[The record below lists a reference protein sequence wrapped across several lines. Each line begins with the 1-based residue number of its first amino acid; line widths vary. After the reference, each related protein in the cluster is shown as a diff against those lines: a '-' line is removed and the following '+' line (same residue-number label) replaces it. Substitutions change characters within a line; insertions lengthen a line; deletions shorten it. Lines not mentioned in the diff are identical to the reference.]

1 MLITCENIS
10 FSYEGKVALK
20 DVNFSVEEGDY
31 ICVLGENGAGKSTL
45 IKGLLKL
52 LKPAEGKI
60 DFAEGFSSKFIGYLP
75 QQQSVKK
82 DFPASVWEVV
92 LSGNTNALNGLPFF
106 NASHKKRAM
115 DSLEKLGITG
125 IKNKS
130 FRELSGGQQ
139 QRVLLARAL
148 CATKRLLILDEP
160 ASGLDPVATNEL
172 YSLIKKINEEDGITV
187 IMVSHDTECAK
198 KYAKHILHLATTQ
211 LFFGSVQEYAAT
223 KIGKRFFAEEGE

>member
-1 MLITCENIS
+1 MLIKCENVS
-10 FSYEGKVALK
+10 FSYEGRIALEK
-20 DVNFSVEEGDY
+20 VNFEVEEGDY

-60 DFAEGFSSKFIGYLP
+60 EFADGFSSKFIGYLP

-92 LSGNTNALNGLPFF
+92 LSGNANALNGLPFF
-106 NASHKKRAM
+106 NIKHKKRTL
-115 DSLEKLGITG
+115 DCLEKLGISE
-125 IKNKS
+125 IKDKS

-148 CATKRLLILDEP
+148 CATKKLLILDEP

-172 YSLIKKINEEDGITV
+172 YSLIKKINSEDGITV
-187 IMVSHDTECAK
+187 IMVSHDIECAK
-198 KYAKHILHLATTQ
+198 KYAKQILHLASKQ
-211 LFFGSVQEYAAT
+211 VFFGDVKDYAET
-223 KIGKRFFAEEGE
+223 KVGKKFFAEDEE